1 MEGALSFLD
10 CSIHTSSHDVQIRI
24 VGQFEVV
31 NACHDAWEIVIGSVG
46 RLAGFADHG
55 EHGCETL
62 EA

>member
-24 VGQFEVV
+24 VGQFKVV

-46 RLAGFADHG
+46 WLAGFADHG
-55 EHGCETL
+55 EHGSKTL

>member
-10 CSIHTSSHDVQIRI
+10 CSIHTSSHDVQISI

-55 EHGCETL
+55 EHGSKTL